1 MDKPDVRGML
11 TEIAKEICQ
20 PHRKRA
26 NAEQN
31 DRHGRSNECD
41 KERLYHPMHYDH
53 ASKGNPG
60 EYTNVA
66 GLNRSQPLPQ
76 GSNHLFFA
84 EQHTNDIREIGSA
97 QQSYVRNNPGQH
109 SRATAAPPPEPNT
122 ITNGVKCEGSKKH
135 SPRRTPFHKFA
146 RKRLQSDQ

>member
-53 ASKGNPG
+53 ASKSNCC
-60 EYTNVA
+60 EYIYIYI
-66 GLNRSQPLPQ
+66 L
-76 GSNHLFFA
+76 
-84 EQHTNDIREIGSA
+84 
-97 QQSYVRNNPGQH
+97 
-109 SRATAAPPPEPNT
+109 RALTAANR
-122 ITNGVKCEGSKKH
+122 C
-135 SPRRTPFHKFA
+135 RRAATTCF
-146 RKRLQSDQ
+146 LQNNIPMTYGK